1 MHHEHDSRIRLP
13 RLQVTGRGWDAQV
26 WQGALLLA
34 DYILEQGEACAG
46 CIALEVGAGTG
57 LAGIVLARVAARV
70 FLTDIERC
78 VLDNC
83 QACLACNL
91 HAFSMTSV

>member
-1 MHHEHDSRIRLP
+1 M
-13 RLQVTGRGWDAQV
+13 

-34 DYILEQGEACAG
+34 DYILEQGEAFAG
-46 CIALEVGAGTG
+46 CTALEVGAGTG
-57 LAGIVLARVAARV
+57 LAGIVLGRVAARV

-83 QACLACNL
+83 QACLRGNSAPSNTIVHHSLVCSNL
-91 HAFSMTSV
+91 IGD